1 MSSHDA
7 TLSIVAFMTH
17 AICEEEILGREQ
29 RLMTRQ
35 RPRHWSVYEWKIC
48 MHVKRSSRLGYEE
61 EGRGGR
67 REGANCASLKLNRR
81 Q

>member
-35 RPRHWSVYEWKIC
+35 RPRHWSVYEWKIR
-48 MHVKRSSRLGYEE
+48 MHVKRLRGVPGLGMKKRDVGG
-61 EGRGGR
+61 GRGKTVLR
-67 REGANCASLKLNRR
+67 LN
-81 Q
+81 